1 MMIIVFPSS
10 WHDNTMLTP
19 FPFFHGATLRKWW
32 DQATGNGHSSI
43 FINIITIFVRV
54 INIFR
59 PLSRGKEGHR
69 IHFLQVLKQV
79 FCCWA
84 AQEMGAKLQS
94 RAECGFT
101 QAKGCRRK
109 IWIICRN
116 LTSSGILVNNLSKYL
131 SYLPFANWDFWSMTL
146 CCQLWA
152 ADCLWPTLFCALWL
166 SDDHIKGTNLFFHQ
180 IWKEAVGIVM
190 SYESYTLGC
199 STTHGQDSLIF
210 STVGD
215 PYQLFVGD
223 IPSYTCTI

>member
-131 SYLPFANWDFWSMTL
+131 SYLPFANWDFWSMTPL
-146 CCQLWA
+146 LS
-152 ADCLWPTLFCALWL
+152 TSSSWL
-166 SDDHIKGTNLFFHQ
+166 SVAHPLLRSLTLRWSHQRYQPVFPSNLERSSWDSYV
-180 IWKEAVGIVM
+180 IWVI
-190 SYESYTLGC
+190 YLGVL
-199 STTHGQDSLIF
+199 HH
-210 STVGD
+210 
-215 PYQLFVGD
+215 PWPELFNF
-223 IPSYTCTI
+223 